1 MSEIRFDQLN
11 YFLGIFKILLF
22 RIIFYAHLLLI
33 PSCFP
38 GLQNPIEDQLL
49 TLLIRISNQ
58 SENVNT
64 ALSLSYSDS
73 PYVFTNSLPISPVSP
88 TFTGSITSCT
98 SLPALPTG
106 LILDQSNCTLSGT
119 PTMDSAASNYTIT
132 ASNSLGSAT
141 AVISIEINTDPPTG
155 LSYTGSS
162 ITLTENV
169 LIVTAFSPTVT
180 GTVVSYSIAPALP
193 AGLNFNTTNGEI
205 SGTPT
210 VTSVATNYTIVATN
224 PSGSTNFI
232 LTLTIVE
239 EAPAGLSYFGS
250 PYWFRNG
257 QAIPNYTPS
266 LSTGTATSFAIAPAL
281 PTGLSFNTT
290 TGVISGTP
298 IITSAN
304 ATYTVTATNSVGN
317 TTTTFDLLVNNL
329 PPGTMDTTFNVG
341 SGVTNRVDS
350 IDIQSDGKIILGG
363 NILDYDGTAR
373 NYLVRINS
381 DGSIDGGFAP
391 NLNNA
396 VRDIHVQ
403 SDGNILIAGDFTTV
417 GATPRSRIARLLGDG
432 NLDVTFNPG
441 TGSNGNIYSI
451 GYLPSNNILLNG
463 TSITQYNGTLTT
475 TVFEILNDG
484 SMNTPFP
491 IGTGPGGLT
500 FIRSSYVY
508 EDGRVLL
515 VGAFIDFAG
524 DTKYRKIVRLNADLT
539 VDPTFD
545 PGTGAQFN
553 LNQAAVQSDGKIVI
567 VGGASTYDGNV
578 VSNIFRINADG
589 SFDPTFTANSG
600 TGVTGAGEIINTVSI
615 QSDDKILIGGRFT
628 NYDGTARQKI
638 ARLNAEGTLDTSFVI
653 GIGFGAPIVDVN
665 AIEIQPDGKI
675 LAGGSFINYDGN
687 ASRGIVRILP

>member
-1 MSEIRFDQLN
+1 MIFFDHLN
-11 YFLGIFKILLF
+11 NIFRNFAKHFIIIVVYIHILLMS
-22 RIIFYAHLLLI
+22 
-33 PSCFP
+33 SCFP
-38 GLQNPIEDQLL
+38 GLQNPIEDQVL
-49 TLLIRISNQ
+49 TFLIRISNQ
-58 SENVNT
+58 SENVT
-64 ALSLSYSDS
+64 PPVGLSYPGT
-73 PYVFTNSLPISPVSP
+73 PYVFTNSLPISSISP
-88 TFTGSITSCT
+88 TYTGTITSCT

-106 LILDQSNCTLSGT
+106 LLLDSSNCTLSGT
-119 PTMDSAASNYTIT
+119 PTVDSIATDYTIT
-132 ASNSLGSAT
+132 ASNSLGSTT
-141 AVISIEINTDPPTG
+141 AIISIEINTAPPTG
-155 LSYTGSS
+155 LSYAGSP

-169 LIVTAFSPTVT
+169 LIVTAYSPTVT
-180 GTVVSYSIAPALP
+180 GTVVSYSIVPALP
-193 AGLNFNTTNGEI
+193 AGLNFNTTTGEI

-210 VTSVATNYTIVATN
+210 VTSALTNYSIVATN
-224 PSGSTNFI
+224 PAGSTNFI

-239 EAPAGLSYFGS
+239 VAPAGLSYFGS
-250 PYWFRNG
+250 PYWFTDG
-257 QAIPNYTPS
+257 VAIPNLTPS
-266 LSTGTATSFAIAPAL
+266 LSTGIATSFVIDPAL
-281 PTGLSFNTT
+281 PTGLNFNTT
-290 TGVISGTP
+290 TGVISGIP
-298 IITSAN
+298 SVTSAN
-304 ATYTVTATNSVGN
+304 ATYTVTATNSGGN
-317 TTTTFDLLVNNL
+317 TTSTFDLLVNNL
-329 PPGTMDTTFNVG
+329 SPGTMDTTFNVG
-341 SGVTNRVDS
+341 TGVTNRVDS
-350 IDIQSDGKIILGG
+350 IDIQSDGKILLGG
-363 NILDYDGTAR
+363 NISDYNGTAR
-373 NYLVRINS
+373 TYLVRINS

-417 GATPRSRIARLLGDG
+417 GASPRSRIARLLGDG

-451 GYLPSNNILLNG
+451 GYLPSDNILLTG

-484 SMNTPFP
+484 SINTPFP

-515 VGAFIDFAG
+515 VGAFTDFAG

-600 TGVTGAGEIINTVSI
+600 AGVTGAGEIINTVSI

-638 ARLNAEGTLDTSFVI
+638 ARLNADGTLDASFVI